1 MKSLIIFL
9 MFFCPQLL
17 SSQNF
22 NSDNGVSKLLQECLE
37 YGVFMRGNYDSPY
50 ISDIDGNILGYG
62 LFDCILSPIKDYKD
76 GFIIVCKY
84 GNNSQGLYDLHT
96 KRIIIPLQENSSI
109 YKLREGKYIINTL
122 SKKSYLYDTKSKTKI
137 DTKYSRITRYH
148 DSSSGLYLNFFVVNN
163 GINIGVVNN
172 NLELLIPCEYDDVE
186 FVNCSGSTESDYRL
200 VKATKKNGLS
210 VFYDICTRQK
220 IYSHLGDFCECIG
233 RIKGKYCFLIDC
245 KDGFN
250 RVIVDENNH
259 KMTTEKYMSIE
270 PIGCNTFFAYQGRSK
285 AGLLNDALQN
295 MTPFIYDY
303 NPYREQ
309 YNMGLFSL
317 VQNGKYGMLNVKGN
331 IVIPFIYD
339 DLCFFDNG
347 TIRAKKN
354 SKLGVIDKK
363 GNTIIPF
370 VYDDI
375 YEIDRINKFFL
386 VKQNNKWG
394 CIDRSGKI
402 TVPFVFDFLYDKH
415 YCDNCDGLLTAEN
428 KDDKGNT
435 VYSIWDVFGNEIIP
449 LTSSE
454 YEAKF
459 LLFQHIY
466 NQSDVDSDIPNI
478 SIRHPKTFALIIAN
492 ENYIDSNT
500 SKVNYAQRDGKVF
513 KEYCQKT
520 LGIPEENILY
530 IQDGTLA
537 QMYMGMSKLKDLA
550 DIYNDSKVIVYYAG
564 HGVPDEQNTDSYLL
578 PVDGMVN
585 NNRTA
590 ISLSTFYDEIGKIPS
605 KQTLVFL
612 DACFSVSQRDGKL
625 LSSKTRGVAIKAKA
639 IAPKGNMIVFSAS
652 NGVEAALS
660 YKKGKHGLF
669 TYFLLKKL
677 KESSGNV
684 SLGELNTYL
693 SQMVKKH
700 SIIDENKKQS
710 PTVSVAINNW
720 ETIKINENE

>member
-1 MKSLIIFL
+1 

-17 SSQNF
+17 LSQNF
-22 NSDNGVSKLLQECLE
+22 SSENGVSKLLQESLG
-37 YGVFMRGNYDSPY
+37 YGVFVRGNYDSPY
-50 ISDIDGNILGYG
+50 ICDIDGNIIGYG
-62 LFDCILSPIKDYKD
+62 LFDSILSPIKDYKD
-76 GFIIVCKY
+76 GFIIVSKD
-84 GNNSQGLYDLHT
+84 GNRYQGLYDLHT

-109 YKLREGKYIINTL
+109 YKLREGKYVINTL
-122 SKKSYLYDTKSKTKI
+122 SKKSYLYDTKSKIKI

-148 DSSSGLYLNFFVVNN
+148 DSSSDLYLNFLVVNN
-163 GINIGVVNN
+163 GINRGVVNN
-172 NLELLIPCEYDDVE
+172 NLELLIPCEYDDIE
-186 FVNCSGSTESDYRL
+186 FVNHSGSAESDCRL
-200 VKATKKNGLS
+200 IKATKKNKLS
-210 VFYDICTRQK
+210 VFYDVCKRQK
-220 IYSHLGDFCECIG
+220 IYSHLGDFCKYIG

-245 KDGFN
+245 KDGVN

-259 KMTTEKYMSIE
+259 KMTTEKYINIE
-270 PIGCNTFFAYQGRSK
+270 PIGCNAFFAYQGKSK
-285 AGLLNDALQN
+285 GGLLNSTLQK
-295 MTPFIYDY
+295 MTPFIYDD
-303 NPYREQ
+303 NPYVQQ
-309 YNMGLFSL
+309 YNIGLFSM
-317 VQNGKYGMLNVKGN
+317 VKNGKCGMLNTKGY

-347 TIRAKKN
+347 TIRAQKK
-354 SKLGVIDKK
+354 SKWGVIDKK
-363 GNTIIPF
+363 GNTIIPC

-375 YEIDRINKFFL
+375 DEINRINNFFK

-394 CIDRSGKI
+394 CIDGSGKI
-402 TVPFVFDFLYDKH
+402 TVPFVYDFL
-415 YCDNCDGLLTAEN
+415 CDNHYGDNCYGLLTAGNE
-428 KDDKGNT
+428 DDKGN
-435 VYSIWDVFGNEIIP
+435 VVCYILDVFGNEIIP
-449 LTSSE
+449 PTSSVD
-454 YEAKF
+454 EANF
-459 LLFQHIY
+459 LLCQHIY
-466 NQSDVDSDIPNI
+466 NQSDVDNDIPAI
-478 SIRHPKTFALIIAN
+478 SMHHPKTFALIIAN
-492 ENYIDSNT
+492 ENYIDSNI

-564 HGVPDEQNTDSYLL
+564 HGMPDEQNTDSYLL
-578 PVDGMVN
+578 PIDGMAN
-585 NNRTA
+585 NYRTA
-590 ISLSTFYDEIGKIPS
+590 ISLSTFYDEIGKISS
-605 KQTLVFL
+605 KQTLIFL
-612 DACFSVSQRDGKL
+612 DACFSGSQRDGKL
-625 LSSKTRGVAIKAKA
+625 FSSKTRGVAIKAKT
-639 IAPKGNMIVFSAS
+639 IAPKGNMVVFSAS
-652 NGVEAALS
+652 NGDEAALS

-684 SLGELNTYL
+684 SLGELSTYL